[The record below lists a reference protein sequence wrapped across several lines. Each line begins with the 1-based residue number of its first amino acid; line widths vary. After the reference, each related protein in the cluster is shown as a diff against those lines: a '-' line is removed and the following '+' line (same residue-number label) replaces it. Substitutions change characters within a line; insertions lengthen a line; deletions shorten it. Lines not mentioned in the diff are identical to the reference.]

1 MNINSNT
8 MISFAEAEK
17 DFSSI
22 ARLVSQYGAAV
33 IMRDDKPAYLVTDF
47 DDGEENRVATKEEV
61 EAISRQLMIRNR
73 WIYQEL
79 AK

>member
-17 DFSSI
+17 DFSNI

>member
-1 MNINSNT
+1 MSINSNT

-47 DDGEENRVATKEEV
+47 DVDEENRDATDEELTS
-61 EAISRQLMIRNR
+61 ISNR
-73 WIYQEL
+73 MMKRYDWVLREL

>member
-17 DFSSI
+17 DFASI